1 MYNFLSRS
9 SIFSTVE
16 ALDAM
21 TFRPSS
27 CCYHRLLVVVFVFV
41 FFFVVVGISTVAVG
55 VALPE
60 SAAPLRVEET
70 LQQEALLTHFH
81 IGRHIGE
88 GDAGP
93 VVAGAQGGHLQTVQ
107 VRVPSKGVR

>member
-1 MYNFLSRS
+1 MYVQFPLAL
-9 SIFSTVE
+9 ITVE

-21 TFRPSS
+21 TCRPSS

-41 FFFVVVGISTVAVG
+41 FFFVVVGISTVAVAVG

-88 GDAGP
+88 GDVGP

-107 VRVPSKGVR
+107 VRVPSNGMR